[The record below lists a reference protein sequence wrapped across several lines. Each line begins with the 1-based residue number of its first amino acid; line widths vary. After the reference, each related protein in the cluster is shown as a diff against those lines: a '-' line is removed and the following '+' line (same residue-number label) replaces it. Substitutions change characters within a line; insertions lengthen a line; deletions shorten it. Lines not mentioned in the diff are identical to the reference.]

1 MAANYSV
8 LVDVE
13 FNKGDIQ
20 RKLNALVQGKTV
32 KLTPE
37 LDEAAKSKVKSELD
51 ALVKESRKAKI
62 EVEAQG
68 LNETKDGLDGV
79 KNSSDQ
85 AKQSM
90 DDMQLSYQAANAI
103 FRETKEILSDMF
115 EQVVTFDDSLTEL
128 NISSLLWQHN

>member
-32 KLTPE
+32 RLTPE
-37 LDEAAKSKVKSELD
+37 LDESAKSKVKSELD

-128 NISSLLWQHN
+128 KVSSLLS